1 MTGSTDNYAPH
12 PHIGGRTAALRALAA
27 WRTQRPGSPR
37 VVLLT
42 GSSGSGRS
50 RLLTGFLMLCDP
62 EFRKQLILDELDPS
76 TVPPELP
83 APAVPSAKGLTSA
96 QFLWVLADHYGLDA
110 SDAPSVY
117 AELARLGPLTIV
129 VPDVDRAGP
138 VRAAEE
144 PVRLVRDVLA
154 RLAAAP
160 NIRLLVEVPRE
171 LVVELG
177 EGLPPGTTQ
186 VIDLDDPEWA
196 DPEAIARQAEAMLN
210 PAFLAP
216 DLPFTTDAAVRR
228 TLAEKIGRRAGSS
241 PLVAE
246 LAVNSILTAPEGVDP
261 DDERLWPTTIGE
273 ALDLHARRLGA
284 DPQLLR
290 LVLAPLALAEGQG
303 LPVELWAPLA
313 SAVAGRDMRSAIANG
328 MALAGPFVQPL
339 EIEED
344 PITERTLIRLLHPAI
359 ADQVQTGLPD
369 IRAAQA
375 RIAMALLQS
384 VPDQDWGLADPY
396 VCDHIAAH
404 ALEAG
409 LLPQLLTDPGLF
421 VHADPVTLRAALE
434 SVPVGTLGAPALTYL
449 RTAPLL
455 TRTQGSELLRA
466 ALLESAFVEDGLPEY
481 CEAVHRLGLD
491 LPWRTLWSVSV
502 PGVSE
507 VTIARVP
514 GANGTDLPVAV
525 LVVPA
530 GTPGAQSAEATGDS
544 AVLVHGLLHPGT
556 LLEGVDLAQVVR
568 PSEEE
573 RAASPFGL
581 SRGSDYVRVWD
592 RANDDAVTALICDSP
607 ITSVD
612 LSPEG
617 ILLVATAR
625 GARALRIHSDSHRPS
640 RHSA

>member
-27 WRTQRPGSPR
+27 WRMEWPGAPR

-42 GSSGSGRS
+42 GNSGSGRS

-83 APAVPSAKGLTSA
+83 APAVPSPRGLTSA
-96 QFLWVLADHYGLDA
+96 QFLWVLADHYRLEA
-110 SDAPSVY
+110 SDAAAVY
-117 AELARLGPLTIV
+117 AGLAGLGPLTIV

-154 RLAAAP
+154 PLAATP
-160 NIRLLVEVPRE
+160 SIRLLAEVPRE
-171 LVVELG
+171 LVDELN

-186 VIDLDDPEWA
+186 VIDLDDARWA
-196 DPEAIARQAEAMLN
+196 DPGGLALQAEAMLN
-210 PAFLAP
+210 PQFLAP
-216 DLPFTTDAAVRR
+216 ELPFTTDAAVRG
-228 TLAEKIGRRAGSS
+228 TLAKRIGRRAGTS

-261 DDERLWPTTIGE
+261 GDERQFPTTIGE
-273 ALDLHARRLGA
+273 ALELHARRLGA

-290 LVLAPLALAEGQG
+290 LMLAPLALAEGQG
-303 LPVELWAPLA
+303 LPIELWAPLA
-313 SAVAGRDMRSAIANG
+313 SAVAGRDMRAAIADG
-328 MALAGPFVQPL
+328 MALAGPFVQPV

-344 PITERTLIRLLHPAI
+344 AITERTLIRLLHPAI
-359 ADQVQTGLPD
+359 ADQVRADLPR
-369 IRAAQA
+369 IRAAQSQ
-375 RIAMALLQS
+375 IAMALLQS

-434 SVPVGTLGAPALTYL
+434 SVPVDTLGAAARTYL

-455 TRTQGSELLRA
+455 TRTQGSALLRA
-466 ALLESAFVEDGLPEY
+466 ALLESAFIEDGLPEY
-481 CEAVHRLGLD
+481 AEAVHRLDFD
-491 LPWRTLWSVSV
+491 LPWQTLWSVSV
-502 PGVSE
+502 PGISE
-507 VTIARVP
+507 VTTARLP
-514 GANGTDLPVAV
+514 GSNGTDIPVAV

-530 GTPGAQSAEATGDS
+530 GTPGAQPVDATGHS
-544 AVLVHGLLHPGT
+544 AVLVHGLVHPAT
-556 LLEGVDLAQVVR
+556 PLEGVELAQIVR

-592 RANDDAVTALICDSP
+592 RASDDAVTALISDSP
-607 ITSVD
+607 FTSVD

-617 ILLVATAR
+617 ILLVATAH
-625 GARALRIHSDSHRPS
+625 GARALRIHSEDSVTAR
-640 RHSA
+640 